1 MPKDCASKLKSEET
15 WKLDYT
21 CVYMY
26 LRRYI
31 EESSLRV
38 LQAEDGKGRRMQL
51 FTGATKHV
59 AAVVVHRN
67 YISEIKDLVLGL
79 S

>member
-1 MPKDCASKLKSEET
+1 MQARPHMCLHVSSFRNA
-15 WKLDYT
+15 
-21 CVYMY
+21 

-67 YISEIKDLVLGL
+67 
-79 S
+79 